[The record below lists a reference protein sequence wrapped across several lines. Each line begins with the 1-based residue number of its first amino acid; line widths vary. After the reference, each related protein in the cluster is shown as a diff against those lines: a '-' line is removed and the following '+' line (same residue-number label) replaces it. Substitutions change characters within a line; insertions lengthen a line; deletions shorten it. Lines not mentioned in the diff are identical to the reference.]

1 MATRAS
7 GNRRPRRRAK
17 PEPEP
22 TTTSGREWAI
32 FMILSI
38 YLIGTFVYRAATPAH
53 EYAMT
58 DELWLTIG
66 LDALAIVGLF
76 GVRMK
81 LAKERVLPTGEAV
94 LFWVA
99 LAAGFG
105 LFLIRTT
112 SDDAWWTGHLFYDLE
127 LR

>member
-1 MATRAS
+1 LATRAS
-7 GNRRPRRRAK
+7 GNRQPRRRA
-17 PEPEP
+17 EPEP
-22 TTTSGREWAI
+22 PAATSGRDWAI

-38 YLIGTFVYRAATPAH
+38 YLIGTFAYRAATPAH
-53 EYAMT
+53 EYAMA

-66 LDALAIVGLF
+66 LDAAAVVGLF
-76 GVRMK
+76 GLRMK

-94 LFWVA
+94 LFWVG

-112 SDDAWWTGHLFYDLE
+112 SDSAWWTGHLVYYLE
-127 LR
+127 PR

>member
-7 GNRRPRRRAK
+7 GNRRPRRRA
-17 PEPEP
+17 EPEP
-22 TTTSGREWAI
+22 PVATSGRDWAI

-38 YLIGTFVYRAATPAH
+38 YLIGSFVYRAATPAH

-58 DELWLTIG
+58 DELWLTMG
-66 LDALAIVGLF
+66 LDAAAAVGFVAMRL
-76 GVRMK
+76 K
-81 LAKERVLPTGEAV
+81 LAKERVLPVGEAV

-112 SDDAWWTGHLFYDLE
+112 SDDAWWTGHLVYYLE
-127 LR
+127 PR

>member
-1 MATRAS
+1 LATRAS
-7 GNRRPRRRAK
+7 GNRQPRRRAEPK
-17 PEPEP
+17 PQA
-22 TTTSGREWAI
+22 TTSGRDWAI

-58 DELWLTIG
+58 DELWLTMG
-66 LDALAIVGLF
+66 LDTAAAVGL
-76 GVRMK
+76 VAMRLK
-81 LAKERVLPTGEAV
+81 LAKERVLPMGETI

-112 SDDAWWTGHLFYDLE
+112 SDAAWWTGHLVYYLE
-127 LR
+127 PR

>member
-7 GNRRPRRRAK
+7 GNRRPRRRV
-17 PEPEP
+17 EPEP
-22 TTTSGREWAI
+22 AATTSGRDWAV

-58 DELWLTIG
+58 DELFLTMGI
-66 LDALAIVGLF
+66 DAAAAVGLV
-76 GVRMK
+76 GMRLK
-81 LAKERVLPTGEAV
+81 LAKERVLPVGEAV
-94 LFWVA
+94 LFWVG
-99 LAAGFG
+99 LTAGLG

-112 SDDAWWTGHLFYDLE
+112 SDSAWWTGHLVYYLE
-127 LR
+127 PR